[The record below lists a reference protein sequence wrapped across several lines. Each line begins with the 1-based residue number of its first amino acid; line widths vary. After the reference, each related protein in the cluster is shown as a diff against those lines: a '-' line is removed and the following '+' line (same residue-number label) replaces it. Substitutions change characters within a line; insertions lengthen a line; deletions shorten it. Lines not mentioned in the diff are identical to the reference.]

1 MTGIDHSQ
9 LVEQPSLLDLL
20 VAAIKAVFM
29 QFAPMTNSLSVLI
42 FPGSVIVQIVA
53 DPPAELSPDE
63 LATMEK
69 QIVDDVGAIDGID
82 EVTTGPITA
91 QTCDQVSCTP
101 GATTATGG
109 APDGTGDAADGT
121 GDAAGATGD
130 AAAATGDAAGV

>member
-1 MTGIDHSQ
+1 MTGIDHSP
-9 LVEQPSLLDLL
+9 LVEKPSLLDLF

-42 FPGSVIVQIVA
+42 FPGSVIVQITA

-69 QIVDDVGAIDGID
+69 QMVDDVAAIDGID

-109 APDGTGDAADGT
+109 ADGTGSTPGGTGDAADGAT
-121 GDAAGATGD
+121 PGGTEDAPGG
-130 AAAATGDAAGV
+130 